1 MEGDEQKDVGGSR
14 KRKKSS
20 LGKVRSK
27 KQSVASMDTPGPSA
41 VSVAEMHGVGSS
53 LQKPSL
59 TDGADA
65 NLLPAAVPAATV
77 AEPSKAPSSHRS
89 ARSEKRRKQGSK
101 TSSTS
106 SSSSASSLRSKKGAT
121 EDSSKATTPQPA
133 ESKESHDPTR
143 RKDSREEVALDG
155 RSGNKTSKTSST
167 SGAVALSSSTHERQT
182 SSAAGA
188 SRSPLAQ
195 LANIATSGVFLRPGG
210 ANKLQHD
217 KTITVTTSDSSPTHT
232 EQGSSSSG
240 PAGALT
246 SKDKGTDVVIRESK
260 DTGKTTG
267 TSTSCSV
274 QPDTEAPAAVYAV
287 LEYQD
292 QIPANMQF
300 DNTTTNAAAAAPVV
314 SEDRRAS
321 ASPTP
326 RSKDA
331 SLLNQGQAAGQTAQ
345 CEDALK
351 EEQLIQPTARPMAP
365 KPLPLPADDLEA
377 SGRREKQKRGDHKH
391 ERARDSKYT
400 SGAGSEAQADD
411 AQRKTGLG
419 STANWSFY
427 PGSAVPFDSSC
438 RRLLRL
444 CNTAALNVTFVT
456 EMESRDERLL
466 FGAVVAAIAVV
477 FSLLIAGLVLLL
489 YTKRVTSPLACVT
502 AECLAARDY
511 LVHLLNTSKDACSD
525 FYGYV
530 CDSWLARGPDGG
542 SFHGDS
548 VTASLARINESLWN
562 QEGEEGESEDTRLVR
577 RVYRQCHRYAS
588 DRPTTTSLKETLRS
602 ARKQLNWAKM
612 AACRHYH
619 ELVALLVQTSLLV
632 GLHSVMV
639 LEILSEDDRA
649 VMRVSRGRSLH
660 RKLMSTSDH
669 RGNLEAIFRTV
680 MEDEAKDLP
689 KILEIDAL
697 AERDL
702 GVADSTGTE
711 PSEEAHG
718 LLEEFLDGLV
728 PSVKATNWLAA
739 VNGVLMPL
747 DTYTMRISDLALAS
761 GIDSIRKV
769 FKSITTQ
776 HGIADIALYLAS
788 HLDAEVLA
796 IELSR
801 SQVSSDRANTAHFCL
816 ELVLRSYAFLWPQH
830 APRLPKS
837 GRRQEVLETM
847 YSQLQGASKG
857 SIMFTW
863 LPKEMRPYAEEKVK
877 KVGLSVVSEDML
889 SKTAWMDE
897 EDPAV
902 IGSISE
908 TEGNFV
914 ELYLK
919 VLSVT
924 QERRLRSPPTFGRF
938 AISRLERRSELAYS
952 RTTQTV
958 VVPTAYQ
965 SPPYL

>member
-1 MEGDEQKDVGGSR
+1 
-14 KRKKSS
+14 
-20 LGKVRSK
+20 
-27 KQSVASMDTPGPSA
+27 
-41 VSVAEMHGVGSS
+41 
-53 LQKPSL
+53 
-59 TDGADA
+59 
-65 NLLPAAVPAATV
+65 
-77 AEPSKAPSSHRS
+77 
-89 ARSEKRRKQGSK
+89 
-101 TSSTS
+101 
-106 SSSSASSLRSKKGAT
+106 
-121 EDSSKATTPQPA
+121 
-133 ESKESHDPTR
+133 
-143 RKDSREEVALDG
+143 
-155 RSGNKTSKTSST
+155 
-167 SGAVALSSSTHERQT
+167 
-182 SSAAGA
+182 
-188 SRSPLAQ
+188 
-195 LANIATSGVFLRPGG
+195 
-210 ANKLQHD
+210 
-217 KTITVTTSDSSPTHT
+217 
-232 EQGSSSSG
+232 
-240 PAGALT
+240 
-246 SKDKGTDVVIRESK
+246 
-260 DTGKTTG
+260 
-267 TSTSCSV
+267 
-274 QPDTEAPAAVYAV
+274 
-287 LEYQD
+287 
-292 QIPANMQF
+292 
-300 DNTTTNAAAAAPVV
+300 
-314 SEDRRAS
+314 
-321 ASPTP
+321 
-326 RSKDA
+326 
-331 SLLNQGQAAGQTAQ
+331 
-345 CEDALK
+345 
-351 EEQLIQPTARPMAP
+351 
-365 KPLPLPADDLEA
+365 
-377 SGRREKQKRGDHKH
+377 
-391 ERARDSKYT
+391 
-400 SGAGSEAQADD
+400 
-411 AQRKTGLG
+411 
-419 STANWSFY
+419 
-427 PGSAVPFDSSC
+427 
-438 RRLLRL
+438 
-444 CNTAALNVTFVT
+444 
-456 EMESRDERLL
+456 MESRDERLL

-889 SKTAWMDE
+889 A
-897 EDPAV
+897 
-902 IGSISE
+902 
-908 TEGNFV
+908 
-914 ELYLK
+914 
-919 VLSVT
+919 
-924 QERRLRSPPTFGRF
+924 QRRLSDVWWTPE
-938 AISRLERRSELAYS
+938 AINQYNGTTMCLQRLLYRLGLRRHLSGSAEYQQRDMFLRVQGLRLAYDGLVAS
-952 RTTQTV
+952 FGTAAATHGFRQLWAEAQAAFFARFCLLSCDADQT
-958 VVPTAYQ
+958 PRPL
-965 SPPYL
+965 SPRANCLLPLHNMPEFGAVFDCVTREDFVAHQCLR